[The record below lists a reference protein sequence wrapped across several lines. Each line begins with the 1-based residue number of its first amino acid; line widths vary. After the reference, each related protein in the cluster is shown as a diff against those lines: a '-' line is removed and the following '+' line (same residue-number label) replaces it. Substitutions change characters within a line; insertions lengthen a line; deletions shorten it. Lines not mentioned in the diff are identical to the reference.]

1 MKNKV
6 RIYRKGQGVTQA
18 ALAAHL
24 KVSRQT
30 ICAIE
35 QGKYNPGLEL
45 AFALAMAFHTSV
57 EDLFHYEHPGEA
69 AEADSPLQSPKA
81 IG

>member
-6 RIYRKGQGVTQA
+6 RIYRKGQGVTQT

-24 KVSRQT
+24 GVSRQT
-30 ICAIE
+30 ISAIE
-35 QGKYNPGLEL
+35 QGRYNPGLEL

-57 EDLFHYEHPGEA
+57 EDLFHDEQA
-69 AEADSPLQSPKA
+69 ADHQLSP
-81 IG
+81 